1 MIIITH
7 NTTVRHDSPDKS
19 PSSSLRPSST
29 PAPQIQAVTRP
40 HPRTERSTKR
50 SNFEFKRASQNW
62 LLFLSVFTFTAILVF
77 HQLSLKP
84 IFKSNRRYYGRNGIL
99 QDRRSSYA
107 TG

>member
-50 SNFEFKRASQNW
+50 SNFEFKKKHLKIVYFFCQF
-62 LLFLSVFTFTAILVF
+62 LYLQLFWSFT
-77 HQLSLKP
+77 
-84 IFKSNRRYYGRNGIL
+84 NYR
-99 QDRRSSYA
+99 
-107 TG
+107 